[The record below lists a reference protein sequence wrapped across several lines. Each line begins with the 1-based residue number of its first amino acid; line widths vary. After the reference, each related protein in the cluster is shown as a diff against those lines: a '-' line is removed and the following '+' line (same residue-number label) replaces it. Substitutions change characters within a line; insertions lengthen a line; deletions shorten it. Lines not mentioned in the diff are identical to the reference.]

1 VPIIKRKNS
10 TLRELYQRAK
20 SLDTQ
25 AEKERS
31 NSKLLEAIKSYK
43 DLIEIN
49 GDILND
55 TIFIEI
61 AERSIERSRF
71 IGKMK
76 MAVDMHYKLIHRFVD
91 EPSYLNQLAVTYL
104 LANR

>member
-1 VPIIKRKNS
+1 MD
-10 TLRELYQRAK
+10 E
-20 SLDTQ
+20 Q

-31 NSKLLEAIKSYK
+31 NAKLVEAIQAYK

-61 AERSIERSRF
+61 AERCIERMRF

-76 MAVDMHYKLIHRFVD
+76 QAVDVHYKLIHRFVD